1 MLRTGRAAVYEKPN
15 TPFVL
20 KAYPLRPVRTGEVL
34 VRITMSTICRS
45 DIHSWEG
52 KRPNPCPGI
61 LGHEI
66 IGVIEELGAGI
77 EKDMRGQPLGVGE
90 RITWTEYF
98 FDGQAYYRDDFDAV
112 DVVPK
117 SHEQPAYAVVFL
129 EEHQTTVHFHDYLD
143 TYRVP
148 YDKKTEGRPD
158 WE

>member
-98 FDGQAYYRDDFDAV
+98 FDGQAYYRDILDMPQKCDWPFIINRPLNEVYAARAAQGRLKSYEIFDFTINGV
-112 DVVPK
+112 D
-117 SHEQPAYAVVFL
+117 
-129 EEHQTTVHFHDYLD
+129 
-143 TYRVP
+143 
-148 YDKKTEGRPD
+148 GG
-158 WE
+158 